1 MINFNPL
8 LTKEQAQWIL
18 DQWYI
23 FDHRIAHSTLSKIME
38 MHNLAFK
45 EQVGIPG
52 CSCEHRATHAVWCSR
67 LSQYKSQIEAIAN
80 PPVVETTEVP
90 KTRGRKKND

>member
-1 MINFNPL
+1 MINFNTE

-18 DQWYI
+18 DQWHY
-23 FDHRIAHSTLSKIME
+23 FDHRIAHPTLSKIME

-45 EQVGIPG
+45 EQVGVPSCG
-52 CSCEHRATHAVWCSR
+52 CEYKPVHAVWCSR
-67 LSQYKSQIEAIAN
+67 LSQYRPNIEAIAN